1 VGSITARVSA
11 NRENCCKGMFCTV
24 PLRLISYSSSC
35 FSAGLINSFFYKK
48 RLGKKK
54 ISLLNILPIK

>member
-1 VGSITARVSA
+1 
-11 NRENCCKGMFCTV
+11 MFCTV